1 MSSLRATI
9 CAASVLCLGLV
20 APLSAVADTST
31 SLKPAS
37 VDPAYSIAATKGS
50 AAVKL
55 DGCTLTGRNG
65 RSASFSSKMVAGS
78 SAASIELRYDL
89 FTRPISGGE
98 WKAVEGVQ
106 KFGAWDRPS
115 SSSVVWSKS
124 VGGLTVGQSYRVL
137 VTHRWL
143 SKSGRVIRRNVIA
156 SPACDQHD
164 ARADLAASFNAARAT
179 NQTAALNEFLTYTET
194 TALPDKMLLIAAS
207 EYQALEA
214 SRLCNIPPFLLGIS
228 TGSYAYQSST
238 QSRADLY
245 LFGVKPYADCIAET
259 LSGNDVVPRGT
270 FIDFDTET
278 YLMDNYAVDVAD
290 DATPTDAITERDGP
304 TYA

>member
-9 CAASVLCLGLV
+9 CAASVVTLGLV

-31 SLKPAS
+31 LLKPVS
-37 VDPAYSIAATKGS
+37 VDPPSSVAATKGS

-55 DGCTLTGRNG
+55 DGCTLNGRNG

-78 SAASIELRYDL
+78 SAASIELRFDL

-98 WKAVEGVQ
+98 WKAVKGVQ

-137 VTHRWL
+137 VTHQWL
-143 SKSGRVIRRNVIA
+143 SKSGRVIKRNVIA

-164 ARADLAASFNAARAT
+164 ARADLAASFVGAKPLAKENMLYTLLVRNLGLSAATGFSVSMRVNGIELPTVRVASLGARKSRLVT
-179 NQTAALNEFLTYTET
+179 FTAAGCASGSKMRFEADFSKELAEPNE
-194 TALPDKMLLIAAS
+194 A
-207 EYQALEA
+207 
-214 SRLCNIPPFLLGIS
+214 NN
-228 TGSYAYQSST
+228 
-238 QSRADLY
+238 
-245 LFGVKPYADCIAET
+245 VAE
-259 LSGNDVVPRGT
+259 VAC
-270 FIDFDTET
+270 
-278 YLMDNYAVDVAD
+278 AVA
-290 DATPTDAITERDGP
+290 GG
-304 TYA
+304 